1 MRHILTIM
9 LGALVIF
16 GGGFVYGIDSPVEGV
31 FDYTIGFDSR
41 PQWVKTADFNNDG
54 APDVMTLNWLDGT
67 FSVFLHD
74 QGQIS
79 QTPVTTDV
87 GIKPGNLVLSDFNND
102 GIQDAVVLNYET
114 EAILMRILI
123 GDGAGGFTTAGT
135 TDVSSSSGEI
145 GGLTAA
151 DYTGD
156 GYNDIVLASAWSVGN
171 IITLYV
177 NDGSGDFLTPVIIW
191 SGDIMSGEEGY
202 HSICSFDADGDGDID
217 LAGTMSYAGLV
228 AVYYNPGDGSFTYE
242 NRATFPAS
250 QKTWRIHPADFDG
263 DGDIDVAV
271 GGLVIMEND
280 GAGSFSQSFE
290 MDAWSGVYFPVDL
303 DGDSDLDLVGVT
315 PIQHKL
321 RTLKNNGAG
330 EFHEESIRDLYMSPR
345 SVCAAD
351 FDGDGDYDLAIARE
365 IPFQTSYLSFLYN
378 GGNGFFPGTSNY
390 FISSQGTPG
399 DIAIADLDGDGDN
412 DVIST
417 APSINIENYMLVLT
431 NNGYGKLQE
440 PDAYLVGDMPR
451 SIVASDLDGDGDV
464 DVVTG
469 NEFSD
474 DISVLLNNGDATYQ
488 DAVTYPAGNS
498 PDILAADMDND
509 SDMDLISTNFYSGDL
524 SLLLNN
530 GDATFVA
537 PTTIPV
543 DANYAIQATAADFD
557 DDNDIDLAVL
567 AREPYMLVIYLNDGS
582 AGLTAAGSLDV
593 EGCRLESGDF
603 DGDGDYDLAVTQRS
617 DNSVAILFNNGDAT
631 FMVGDEYAVGDA
643 PEGIVAADLDGDGV
657 TDLGVVNNDTH
668 NMSILS
674 GQGGGVFADVI
685 NLAIG
690 YNPCD
695 INTGDLDGD
704 GDLDIIVTNHLHT
717 GGDFDGSLSIL
728 FNQSNTP
735 FLCGDANGDTDIN
748 VADVVFLI
756 NYVFKGGAAPAIPG
770 AADANG
776 DGQNDVADAVYLINY
791 IFKSGQPPVC

>member
-1 MRHILTIM
+1 MRHLLMIM
-9 LGALVIF
+9 LGVLFIA
-16 GGGFVYGIDSPVEGV
+16 GGGLVYGIDSPVQGV
-31 FDYTIGFDSR
+31 FDYPIGFDSR
-41 PQWVKTADFNNDG
+41 PHWVKTADFNNDG
-54 APDVMTLNWLDGT
+54 APDVMTLNWLDET
-67 FSVFLHD
+67 FSVFLQD

-79 QTPVTTDV
+79 QTPIITDV
-87 GIKPGNLVLSDFNND
+87 GIEPGNLVLSDFNND
-102 GIQDAVVLNYET
+102 GVQDAIVINYET
-114 EAILMRILI
+114 DATYMRVLV
-123 GDGAGGFTTAGT
+123 GDGTGAFTTAST
-135 TDVSSSSGEI
+135 TDVGSPDWSM
-145 GGLTAA
+145 GGATAA

-156 GYNDIVLASAWSVGN
+156 GYNDIALASTWSAGN
-171 IITLYV
+171 VVTLYV
-177 NDGSGDFLTPVIIW
+177 NDGTGGFLEPVIVW

-217 LAGTMSYAGLV
+217 LVGAIHYEKLV

-250 QKTWRIHPADFDG
+250 QMIWRIHPADFDA
-263 DGDIDVAV
+263 DGDIDMAV

-290 MDAWSGVYFPVDL
+290 MEAWANVYFPVDL
-303 DGDSDLDLVGVT
+303 DGDSDLDLVGST
-315 PIQHKL
+315 PINHKL
-321 RTLKNNGAG
+321 RILKNNGTG
-330 EFHEESIRDLYMSPR
+330 NFQEESIRDIYMSPR

-351 FDGDGDYDLAIARE
+351 FDGDGDNDLAIARE
-365 IPFQTSYLSFLYN
+365 IPFQTSYVSFLYN
-378 GGNGFFPGTSNY
+378 AGNGFFPRSSDY
-390 FISSQGTPG
+390 HISRQGTPG

-417 APSINIENYMLVLT
+417 APSINIEDYMLVLI

-469 NEFSD
+469 NDFSD

-617 DNSVAILFNNGDAT
+617 DNSVAILLNNGDAT
-631 FMVGDEYAVGDA
+631 FMAGDEYTAGDA
-643 PEGIVAADLDGDGV
+643 PEGIVAADLNGDGIP
-657 TDLGVVNNDTH
+657 DLGVVNNDTH
-668 NMSILS
+668 NLS
-674 GQGGGVFADVI
+674 FFSGLGGGMFADVI

-695 INTGDLDGD
+695 ISTGDLDGD
-704 GDLDIIVTNHLHT
+704 GDLDIIVTNHLNT
-717 GGDFDGSLSIL
+717 ESDMDGSLSIL

-735 FLCGDANGDTDIN
+735 FLCGDSNSDTDIN
-748 VADVVFLI
+748 VGDVVFLI
-756 NYVFKGGAAPAIPG
+756 NYVFSGGSAPEKAG

-776 DGQNDVADAVYLINY
+776 DGQNNVADAVYLLNY
-791 IFKSGQPPVC
+791 IFNSGPPPIC